1 MNTATNKST
10 KSYNYICRYQS
21 FPYYFNNE
29 DEKYIYGTTSQ
40 LDKDVSYVAHTVKK
54 GDTFDSLSLYY
65 YNSPLYFWV
74 IMDFNSI
81 QDPFQELKAGQ
92 TLRIPT
98 LNGIKFEGV

>member
-1 MNTATNKST
+1 MNTLTNKSI
-10 KSYNYICRYQS
+10 KSYDYICRYQS
-21 FPYYFNNE
+21 FPYFYNNE

-40 LDKDVSYVAHTVKK
+40 LDKSISYVAHQVKTE
-54 GDTFDSLSLYY
+54 DTFDSLSLYY

-81 QDPFQELKAGQ
+81 QDPFYELKKGQ
-92 TLRIPT
+92 VLRIPT